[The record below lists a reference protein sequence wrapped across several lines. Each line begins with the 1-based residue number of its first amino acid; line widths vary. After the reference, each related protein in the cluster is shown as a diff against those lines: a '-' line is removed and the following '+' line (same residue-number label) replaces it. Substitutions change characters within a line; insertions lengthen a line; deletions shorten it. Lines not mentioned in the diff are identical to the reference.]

1 MFNSI
6 VKKVKTLLGGNESEN
21 KKTPIT
27 KEVAKQNLTKERP
40 AKENNASGASEKK
53 DAPKPKVIKPFVKKP
68 LEQKQTEEKQAGQK
82 QQERKQTEN
91 KQDKFSGRKPEQ
103 KKPFPVSRRDAQP
116 KPQLGDWDVSEFVV
130 EPEEG
135 KKRFHDFELPREVM
149 KAVSDMG
156 FKYCT
161 PIQAEILES
170 SLQGRDA
177 MGKAQTGTGKTAAFL
192 ITIITRLMNSQ
203 SQDKRQNGAPRSLIL
218 APTRE
223 LALQIAKDAFA
234 LSKYTNLRVAA
245 VMGGLDYQKQKSQM
259 LYQNIDILV
268 ATPGRLLDFY
278 ESKSIHLNKVEIMVI
293 DEADRMLDMGFIP
306 DVKKVM
312 KSLPFKE
319 KRQTLLFSATLNT
332 NVIKLSSM
340 WTVNPSLVEIDPGQ
354 VEVSS
359 IDQRVYA
366 LSSSEKRVALL
377 NLILKEKPVRTL
389 IFVNRRD
396 ETRRIYEMLY
406 KHGYECGQLTGD
418 VDQKKRI
425 RTLDNFKAGII
436 NILVATDVAGRGLH
450 VDNISHV
457 INYNLPEDAEDY
469 VHRIGR
475 TGRAGMKGVS
485 ISLADE
491 EGSFYIRSIEKYVG
505 HKLKVVQIPEEYL
518 VPLPPPVREL
528 PEKKGP
534 NPAGHRDRKPRHHS
548 SSGQSSSAPRRRY
561 AKK

>member
-1 MFNSI
+1 
-6 VKKVKTLLGGNESEN
+6 
-21 KKTPIT
+21 
-27 KEVAKQNLTKERP
+27 
-40 AKENNASGASEKK
+40 
-53 DAPKPKVIKPFVKKP
+53 
-68 LEQKQTEEKQAGQK
+68 QTEEKQAGQK

-116 KPQLGDWDVSEFVV
+116 KPQIGNWDVSEFVV

-377 NLILKEKPVRTL
+377 NLILKEKPTRTL

-518 VPLPPPVREL
+518 IPLPPPVREL
-528 PEKKGP
+528 PEKKR
-534 NPAGHRDRKPRHHS
+534 AE
-548 SSGQSSSAPRRRY
+548 SGRA
-561 AKK
+561 